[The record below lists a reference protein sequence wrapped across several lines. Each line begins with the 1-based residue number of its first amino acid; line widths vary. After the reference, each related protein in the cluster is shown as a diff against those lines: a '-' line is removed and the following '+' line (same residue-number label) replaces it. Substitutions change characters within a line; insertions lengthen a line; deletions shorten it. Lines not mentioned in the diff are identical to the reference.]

1 MQDKARGSQA
11 PLRTG
16 NTAPQSGSG
25 TFGRGSFFTPWG
37 QFGGLLSQKARRCPF
52 FAGSRWGYIRISGGA
67 SCQEKKFKFALRV
80 SPETQQLVKEMCLRD
95 NCCTQNEF
103 IEKAI
108 RFYAGYI
115 SGQEAT
121 AYLPPA
127 LASVLRGTVQ
137 DTENRICRLLF
148 KLAVEQDMVMNVLAA
163 GMELPN
169 EQFHAMR
176 GRCVQDVKKPAA
188 VSRWVTLSA
197 IRGAVCDHPHPVQIL
212 RCKTKNK
219 SPRKK

>member
-1 MQDKARGSQA
+1 M
-11 PLRTG
+11 
-16 NTAPQSGSG
+16 
-25 TFGRGSFFTPWG
+25 
-37 QFGGLLSQKARRCPF
+37 
-52 FAGSRWGYIRISGGA
+52 RISGGA
-67 SCQEKKFKFALRV
+67 SCRERNQVHTANLSLRHSNSSKRCV
-80 SPETQQLVKEMCLRD
+80 FGTTAVHKTSSSRKP
-95 NCCTQNEF
+95 
-103 IEKAI
+103 
-108 RFYAGYI
+108 
-115 SGQEAT
+115 SGSTPGTSQVRRPPPT
-121 AYLPPA
+121 WPPA

-176 GRCVQDVKKPAA
+176 GRCVQDVKKPVA

>member
-1 MQDKARGSQA
+1 MTLESV
-11 PLRTG
+11 
-16 NTAPQSGSG
+16 
-25 TFGRGSFFTPWG
+25 RGSFFTPWG
-37 QFGGLLSQKARRCPF
+37 QVGGQFFLCPYSRRKIG
-52 FAGSRWGYIRISGGA
+52 GSRRGYLRISGGA
-67 SCQEKKFKFALRV
+67 SCQEKKQVCVRT
-80 SPETQQLVKEMCLRD
+80 SSETQQLVKEMRPLNSCH
-95 NCCTQNEF
+95 
-103 IEKAI
+103 
-108 RFYAGYI
+108 
-115 SGQEAT
+115 
-121 AYLPPA
+121 
-127 LASVLRGTVQ
+127 
-137 DTENRICRLLF
+137 LLF

-197 IRGAVCDHPHPVQIL
+197 IRGIVCDHPYPVQIL

>member
-1 MQDKARGSQA
+1 MAEEKVRFQMRIDPDTDRKIKSAM
-11 PLRTG
+11 PL
-16 NTAPQSGSG
+16 A
-25 TFGRGSFFTPWG
+25 
-37 QFGGLLSQKARRCPF
+37 
-52 FAGSRWGYIRISGGA
+52 
-67 SCQEKKFKFALRV
+67 
-80 SPETQQLVKEMCLRD
+80 
-95 NCCTQNEF
+95 NCRSQNEF
-103 IEKAI
+103 VETALRFYCDYLTAGDCTAVAPMYLSAI
-108 RFYAGYI
+108 RGM
-115 SGQEAT
+115 
-121 AYLPPA
+121 
-127 LASVLRGTVQ
+127 VQ

-197 IRGAVCDHPHPVQIL
+197 TRGVVCDHPYPVQIL
-212 RCKTKNK
+212 RRKTKNK